1 MFRRQGPL
9 RHVLGILPFHLYSRH
24 QGARD
29 REAGYTESIGRKVIL
44 LTLHQGQSHHMGL
57 PCFRAGWKTWSQ
69 DQRLESERNT
79 LFLEG
84 SARMCDQLNV
94 SAENVSFFPLGLV
107 LGTPTFIISHFI
119 RHPSPENSCS
129 VPMENKEKGLSKDS
143 SQITILHKNSSDEE
157 TQQS

>member
-94 SAENVSFFPLGLV
+94 SAENVSFFSPRFGVRHSHFYNQSFHQTPISWKLL
-107 LGTPTFIISHFI
+107 LGTNGKQ
-119 RHPSPENSCS
+119 R
-129 VPMENKEKGLSKDS
+129 KRSKQRS
-143 SQITILHKNSSDEE
+143 FSNHYSA
-157 TQQS
+157 

>member
-69 DQRLESERNT
+69 DQRLESERKYSIPR
-79 LFLEG
+79 G
-84 SARMCDQLNV
+84 VCKNV
-94 SAENVSFFPLGLV
+94 WPIEHLCRKRFFFPPRFGVRHSHFYNQSFHQTPISWKLL
-107 LGTPTFIISHFI
+107 LGTNGKQ
-119 RHPSPENSCS
+119 R
-129 VPMENKEKGLSKDS
+129 KRSKQRS
-143 SQITILHKNSSDEE
+143 FSNHYSA
-157 TQQS
+157 